1 MLDDVNLSYSELLQ
15 GRVIAETKN
24 LTISKNESSMIR
36 EMLSKNIFFKDK
48 QIKNLSLLDRNLY
61 TDSFTFIVDDQPYLL
76 KFGDTY
82 DQFVFSKEAK
92 FLKKL
97 QDQNIAPRLI
107 TQGSNDF
114 ASFLVTTF
122 EDFPSIKQL
131 SRLFLFENIEKF
143 AVFLSKVHKKSK
155 RKTSDKN
162 ALLQYYY
169 TLSDFESSLDKD
181 LYESLLSNTTF
192 KSCCNMSSY
201 IIDCC
206 QQQITTLEE
215 SNVSLCHTNLTTSN
229 ILFDGLEEFR
239 LINFDKG
246 VYVNSLWDL
255 AMFSIKTGMHELPKV
270 EQKFLK
276 AYSEEDYDIINQTLP
291 AYKDVCFKFVLL
303 ELISTYLNKMIYM
316 KNNLYVSSLF
326 ETYEVIRPMINLEF
340 PLYIKILDGMFGN
353 FHDTKNENL
362 L

>member
-1 MLDDVNLSYSELLQ
+1 MQDDVNLNYSELLQ
-15 GRVIAETKN
+15 GRVISETKN
-24 LTISKNESSMIR
+24 LTISKNESSMIA
-36 EMLSKNIFFKDK
+36 EALSGNIFFKDK
-48 QIKNLSLLDRNLY
+48 EIKNLSILDRNLY
-61 TDSFTFIVDDQPYLL
+61 TDSFTFIVDNKPYLL
-76 KFGDTY
+76 KFGDQF
-82 DQFVFSKEAK
+82 DQFVFAKESK

-97 QDQNIAPRLI
+97 QGENIAPQLI
-107 TQGSNDF
+107 TQGSSEYS
-114 ASFLVTTF
+114 SFLVTTF
-122 EDFPSIKQL
+122 EDLPSIKQL

-143 AVFLSKVHKKSK
+143 GAFLSKVHKKTR

-169 TLSDFESSLDKD
+169 TLSNFESSLEKD
-181 LYESLLSNTTF
+181 IYESLLSNSMF

-206 QQQITTLEE
+206 QQQITTFEE

-276 AYSEEDYDIINQTLP
+276 AYNEKDYDIINNTLP
-291 AYKDVCFKFVLL
+291 AYKDVCFKLVLL
-303 ELISTYLNKMIYM
+303 ELISTYMNKIIYL
-316 KNNLYVSSLF
+316 KNNLYVSFLF
-326 ETYEVIRPMINLEF
+326 ETYETIRPMINLEF
-340 PLYIKILDGMFGN
+340 PLYIKILDDMFGN
-353 FHDTKNENL
+353 FHNTKNENL